1 MKSFF
6 TGFAIGVGA
15 GLVLA
20 PDAGSKT
27 RSKIM
32 EKFGNMADKVS
43 ASSEPMVNAVRSR
56 VEQIAENE
64 FAWAPATTAQSN
76 VSEIETTHVLN
87 ILNSASKTRLMKV
100 SGIGEATARR
110 IIDGRPYTDVNN
122 MIDGQIL
129 SPEVLE
135 KLKKLAMEE
144 AEEEAA

>member
-6 TGFAIGVGA
+6 TGFAIGIGA
-15 GLVLA
+15 GLLLA

-32 EKFGNMADKVS
+32 NKIGSTADEVS
-43 ASSEPMVNAVRSR
+43 ASSKPVVDAVRSQ

-64 FAWAPATTAQSN
+64 YASAAVQPN
-76 VSEIETTHVLN
+76 VNEIETTHVLD

-110 IIDGRPYTDVNN
+110 IIDGRPYANVNN
-122 MIDGQIL
+122 VVDGQIL
-129 SPEVLE
+129 SQEVLE
-135 KLKKLAMEE
+135 KLKKLAIEE